1 VTDDRR
7 SLPMSDEPAPQVLE
21 ELLKAFGGGADADAA
36 ADVDFDDPAI
46 DEMLG
51 IGHVAAA
58 ADDDSRDA
66 TAGDETAGDDDTE
79 EGTAADDERVGADT
93 DDHAGDDASG
103 DDAEAPEAAP
113 PAVVAGADKKVIVID
128 DDGLPDTEYLDADH
142 EVSRR
147 DHSDGADRST
157 IVIGDADDATVATV
171 TIANSSME
179 PRLRERRIAVSRAAG
194 RKRLRIAAILAA
206 VLLVLGLGLGLLATN
221 AFGVKDVRVEG
232 VRYANQQQMQAI
244 VDEVDGS
251 QLLLLDTRD
260 IEQRLERIAWVESA
274 RVDKD
279 FPNSV
284 VLDIRERVPVAF
296 YQGAD
301 GRVRVIDAESRVL
314 DVIEGLPVA
323 YVQLSTPGPDLEPG
337 QFAGAPYA
345 VAASVALALPSEVR
359 ALLTSMAVDGAT
371 GDLSLLL
378 DERINVRFGDGAEIS
393 DKLRRLLQV
402 VRNGVDDV
410 TAIDVTSDDPSVTRS
425 G

>member
-1 VTDDRR
+1 MTDERR
-7 SLPMSDEPAPQVLE
+7 GLPTNDDPPPQVLE
-21 ELLKAFGGGADADAA
+21 ELLHAFGAADSEAA
-36 ADVDFDDPAI
+36 ADIDFDDPAI
-46 DEMLG
+46 DLMLG
-51 IGHVAAA
+51 ISPTQAEPDH
-58 ADDDSRDA
+58 DDDDA
-66 TAGDETAGDDDTE
+66 TAGDDAPGDDSTDGDMPGDETAPTPTTPLRVS
-79 EGTAADDERVGADT
+79 EGPPESSPAAAR
-93 DDHAGDDASG
+93 
-103 DDAEAPEAAP
+103 
-113 PAVVAGADKKVIVID
+113 VVAAEKKVIVID
-128 DDGLPDTEYLDADH
+128 DDGLPDTEYLDPDH
-142 EVSRR
+142 DVKRR

-157 IVIGDADDATVATV
+157 IVIGDADDATAATI

-194 RKRLRIAAILAA
+194 RKRLRIAAIAVG
-206 VLLVLGLGLGLLATN
+206 VLLVLGLAVGLLATN
-221 AFGVKDVRVEG
+221 AFTVKEVRVEG
-232 VRYANQQQMQAI
+232 VRYANPQQVQTLI
-244 VDEVDGS
+244 DDVDGS

-260 IEQRLERIAWVESA
+260 VEQRLERIAWVESA

-284 VLDIRERVPVAF
+284 VLDVRERVPVAF

-314 DVIEGLPVA
+314 DVIDGLPIA
-323 YVQLSTPGPDLEPG
+323 YVQLTTPGPDLEAG

-359 ALLTSMAVDGAT
+359 AMLTSMSVDGAT

-378 DERINVRFGDGAEIS
+378 DERIAVRFGDGADMS

-410 TAIDVTSDDPSVTRS
+410 TAIDVTSDDPSVTR
-425 G
+425 GG